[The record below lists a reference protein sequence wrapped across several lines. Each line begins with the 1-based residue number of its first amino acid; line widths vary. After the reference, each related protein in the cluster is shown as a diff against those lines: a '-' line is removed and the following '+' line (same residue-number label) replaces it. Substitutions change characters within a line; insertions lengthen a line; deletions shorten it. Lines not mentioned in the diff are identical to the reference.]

1 MATKYDKMTMAQ
13 LKAILK
19 KNGINFSEKD
29 KDVLADAV
37 HQFDAAGMLNNTT
50 KKKAGQRVGTANYP
64 GKKKVQPTNKELE
77 GMKKKTAKKTKKKN
91 SKPRGIIGQQYDTLM
106 GKSITMKKGGK
117 VGCSHN
123 RLY

>member
-1 MATKYDKMTMAQ
+1 MKY
-13 LKAILK
+13 
-19 KNGINFSEKD
+19 
-29 KDVLADAV
+29 
-37 HQFDAAGMLNNTT
+37 
-50 KKKAGQRVGTANYP
+50 KAGQRVGTANYP
-64 GKKKVQPTNKELE
+64 GKKKVQPTPEELE
-77 GMKKKTAKKTKKKN
+77 GMKKKKPKKKN

>member
-64 GKKKVQPTNKELE
+64 GKKKVQPTPEELK
-77 GMKKKTAKKTKKKN
+77 GMKKKESKNKTKKKN
-91 SKPRGIIGQQYDTLM
+91 SKPRGIIGQQYDKLM
-106 GKSITMKKGGK
+106 GKPITMKKGGK
-117 VGCSHN
+117 VGTHN

>member
-1 MATKYDKMTMAQ
+1 MKY
-13 LKAILK
+13 
-19 KNGINFSEKD
+19 
-29 KDVLADAV
+29 
-37 HQFDAAGMLNNTT
+37 
-50 KKKAGQRVGTANYP
+50 KAGQRVGTANYP
-64 GKKKVQPTNKELE
+64 GKKKVQPTPEELE